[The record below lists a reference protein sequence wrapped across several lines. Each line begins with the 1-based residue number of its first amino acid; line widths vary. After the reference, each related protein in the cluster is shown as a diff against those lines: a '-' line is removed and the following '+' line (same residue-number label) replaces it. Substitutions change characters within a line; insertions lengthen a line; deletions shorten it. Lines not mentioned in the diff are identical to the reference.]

1 MAKHT
6 ISPQYTQAF
15 TQHVVYGRRRRKKK
29 KKQEKNSTRQ
39 DIMTITNTNK
49 L

>member
-15 TQHVVYGRRRRKKK
+15 TQHVVHVRRRKEKK
-29 KKQEKNSTRQ
+29 KKEKNSTRQ